1 MSTVKGSEKPVED
14 HFHCDNHARA
24 GSATAA
30 ARRVRLRSTLEKQHR
45 HAAEQSARQQAAT
58 RRPQGGADRRPA
70 ALQGWGGEV
79 IAVAGYVGDA
89 SGAV

>member
-1 MSTVKGSEKPVED
+1 VIIMRVQGAQQQRPGESVCAALWKSSTVI
-14 HFHCDNHARA
+14 
-24 GSATAA
+24 
-30 ARRVRLRSTLEKQHR
+30 
-45 HAAEQSARQQAAT
+45 AAEQSARQQAAT